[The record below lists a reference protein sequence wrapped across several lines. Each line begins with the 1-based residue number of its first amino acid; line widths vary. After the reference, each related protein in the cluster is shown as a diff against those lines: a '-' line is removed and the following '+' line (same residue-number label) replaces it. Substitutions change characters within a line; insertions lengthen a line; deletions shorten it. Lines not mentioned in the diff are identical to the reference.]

1 MAEVDDGAMTQE
13 NTVRAERFLSHRR
26 SPWSRA
32 AVQLQLTTHAGGSI
46 MINLNRLGIGGIVF
60 LIGAVIYVINLALH
74 LGKRRT
80 TLPIDGVGLVV
91 LGLGIALPLRCDRQ
105 SGKTR

>member
-1 MAEVDDGAMTQE
+1 
-13 NTVRAERFLSHRR
+13 
-26 SPWSRA
+26 
-32 AVQLQLTTHAGGSI
+32 

-80 TLPIDGVGLVV
+80 ALPIDGVGLMV
-91 LGLGIALPLRCDRQ
+91 LGLGIALLLRW
-105 SGKTR
+105 